1 MKNKNI
7 KKRVQINL
15 IIAILLAVGF
25 VGGIP
30 LLIISATKGFTFG
43 LIVGI
48 ILVVAGFYGTPM
60 QFIHFANLKATA
72 RVIDCV
78 LIENI
83 YAVSEIA
90 EHLQDNEKNIAE
102 KITYAVNH
110 EYLLGYKFDG
120 TTLSANN
127 NKKVTRSASQSNKC
141 PNCSGALERDEY
153 GSHCPYCNA
162 TFLD

>member
-7 KKRVQINL
+7 KKRVTINL
-15 IIAILLAVGF
+15 IIAILLAIGF

-30 LLIISATKGFTFG
+30 LLILSAINGFTFG
-43 LIVGI
+43 LVMGI
-48 ILVVAGFYGTPM
+48 ILVVAGFYGTPI

-72 RVIDCV
+72 RVVDCV
-78 LIENI
+78 LVENI

-90 EHLQDNEKNIAE
+90 EHLQNNEKSIAE

-120 TTLSANN
+120 ITLSANN
-127 NKKVTRSASQSNKC
+127 NKKVKRLPRQTNKC
-141 PNCSGALERDEY
+141 PNCGGALECGEY
-153 GSHCPYCNA
+153 GSYCPYCNA